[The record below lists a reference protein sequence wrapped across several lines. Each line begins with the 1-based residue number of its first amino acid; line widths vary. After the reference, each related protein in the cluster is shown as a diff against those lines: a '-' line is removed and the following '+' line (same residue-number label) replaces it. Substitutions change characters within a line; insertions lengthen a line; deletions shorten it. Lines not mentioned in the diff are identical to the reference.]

1 VSEILPQDV
10 NAHSGIH
17 QLRTPVSTNYLR
29 EQRLGRALSTGEVA
43 ARLGVHPTSVLRWE
57 RRERLPAPAH
67 LRGLAQVLRVET
79 REVAGFFDAARGRPG
94 PEVASVRGH
103 GLRPLRTAARMPA
116 PRIAEAV
123 GVPAA
128 TVYNWEA
135 GRARIPLHR
144 LPRLARA
151 LGLEARALHELLT
164 RARPVPSA
172 PRRTEL
178 ALLRRRT
185 GLSRAA
191 VAERIGVSR
200 HSLGAWE
207 RDRPPP
213 LSALR
218 RLAGVYG
225 VPVGVVARAAGI
237 GAPPLLDRRR
247 WRPGDLPAL
256 LRTLREW
263 GGLTQRQV
271 AEWCGCSTD
280 AVRGWERGRSIPRP
294 ATRARLESL
303 HGLAPGELLRAF
315 P

>member
-1 VSEILPQDV
+1 
-10 NAHSGIH
+10 
-17 QLRTPVSTNYLR
+17 VSTNYLR
-29 EQRLGRALSTGEVA
+29 EHRLGRELSTGEVA

-57 RRERLPAPAH
+57 RRERLPAPVH
-67 LRGLAQVLRVET
+67 LHGLAQLLRLET
-79 REVAGFFDAARGRPG
+79 REVAGFFDAARRRPG
-94 PEVASVRGH
+94 LEVESVRGH
-103 GLRPLRTAARMPA
+103 GLRPLRTAARLPA

-128 TVYNWEA
+128 TVYNWES
-135 GRARIPLHR
+135 GRARIPLDR
-144 LPRLARA
+144 LPRLARV
-151 LGLEARALHELLT
+151 LGLEARVLHDLLT
-164 RARPVPSA
+164 RARPVPPT

-178 ALLRRRT
+178 TLLRRRT

-191 VAERIGVSR
+191 VAAAIGASR

-207 RDRPPP
+207 RGRRPP
-213 LSALR
+213 LSAVR
-218 RLAGVYG
+218 RLADVYG
-225 VPVGVVARAAGI
+225 VPVGVVARAAGV

-263 GGLTQRQV
+263 AGLTQRQV

-280 AVRGWERGRSIPRP
+280 AVRGWERGRSTPRP
-294 ATRARLESL
+294 ATRARLEAL
-303 HGLAPGELLRAF
+303 HALAPGELLRAF